1 MIAPLRRGH
10 RVAWPLLAM
19 LLPTLYA
26 ASLAARPQWP
36 DDDLDDPGRLPG
48 NGYNAQDGVAEIA
61 EAALSLRQ
69 RTNRLDVEPLDG
81 PTVPDA
87 LLYWSP
93 RIPPPESRD
102 VPEDAVF
109 LGAIGGRERTVD
121 LPESTSGA
129 LVLYSGAHRR
139 VVAAI
144 PLPLPE
150 KD

>member
-1 MIAPLRRGH
+1 MSRTRR
-10 RVAWPLLAM
+10 P
-19 LLPTLYA
+19 
-26 ASLAARPQWP
+26 
-36 DDDLDDPGRLPG
+36 PGT
-48 NGYNAQDGVAEIA
+48 GYSAQNGVAEIA

-69 RTNRLDVEPLDG
+69 RTSWLHVEPLDG
-81 PTVPDA
+81 PTVPDP

-109 LGAIGGRERTVD
+109 LGAVGGRERKLD

-150 KD
+150 ED